1 MKKLQDII
9 RPFLAIILGA
19 LLFLVYLNYLQA
31 QLPEQATMLAIGI
44 VAVIFAAF
52 YVAIGILNIVL
63 GFKIQGT
70 VKKVLDVCC
79 VAMFPVLMFVSFLIT
94 AISSA
99 QLFGPT
105 SWVILIVMLFA
116 SIFLALMYGLAA
128 FAPNKVLKRV
138 SSLFGSFFV
147 LALLLDIL
155 FDVITGFPNAIGD
168 ISMVHF
174 AIYFIYVSMLLNS
187 LGALEEGQAA
197 EPAPA
202 QEEESAQEEPVQ
214 EEEQPAEE
222 PAEEASEEPKE
233 EQTQE

>member
-19 LLFLVYLNYLQA
+19 LMFLVYLNYLQA

-44 VAVIFAAF
+44 VAVIFAAS
-52 YVAIGILNIVL
+52 YVVIGILNTVL

-79 VAMFPVLMFVSFLIT
+79 VAMFPILMFVSFLII
-94 AISSA
+94 AINSA

-138 SSLFGSFFV
+138 ASLFGSFFV
-147 LALLLDIL
+147 LALLLDVL

-187 LGALEEGQAA
+187 LGALEEGPAA
-197 EPAPA
+197 QPVEAPK
-202 QEEESAQEEPVQ
+202 EEAQEEPAQV
-214 EEEQPAEE
+214 EEKPAEE
-222 PAEEASEEPKE
+222 PAEEPKE
-233 EQTQE
+233 EQPQE

>member
-19 LLFLVYLNYLQA
+19 LMFLVYLNYLQA
-31 QLPEQATMLAIGI
+31 QLPKQATMLAIGI
-44 VAVIFAAF
+44 VAVIFAAS
-52 YVAIGILNIVL
+52 YVVIGILNTVL

-79 VAMFPVLMFVSFLIT
+79 VAMFPILMFVSFLII
-94 AISSA
+94 AINSA

-138 SSLFGSFFV
+138 ASLFGSFFV
-147 LALLLDIL
+147 LALLLDVL

-187 LGALEEGQAA
+187 LGALEEGKAA
-197 EPAPA
+197 EPV
-202 QEEESAQEEPVQ
+202 QEEPTQ

-222 PAEEASEEPKE
+222 PAEEASEESQE
-233 EQTQE
+233 EQPQE